1 MTSEAKIL
9 IFNQAFEGLWLL
21 YCCLLQNQFVVCN
34 LTLCYWFS
42 ALLVLVE

>member
-9 IFNQAFEGLWLL
+9 IFNQAFEGL
-21 YCCLLQNQFVVCN
+21 LLQNQFVVCS